1 MNSHV
6 DNVLLDEI
14 VPRLRHMIPHQ
25 VSFVGAEDAEELL
38 QDATLIAARLLASA
52 RANGKQVTPGNIAY
66 YTMLHIRC
74 GRRSHSAGRSDVMGT
89 RTQIVGNSRVTSL
102 AAPIPAEE
110 QSLDDPMTLGDVL
123 ASDAE
128 DPSETA
134 ARNLDWQALV
144 ATLDEKALAVLHCL
158 ADEVRLQEVATRHG
172 VCRSTVQSWRN
183 QLTELVRSFMG
194 ADVLHMI
201 QRTPRWR
208 ENLTAM
214 REQMACRMDRR
225 MTA

>member
-1 MNSHV
+1 MSSHA
-6 DNVLLDEI
+6 DKMLTDEI
-14 VPRLRHMIPHQ
+14 VPRLRSMIPHR

-38 QDATLIAARLLASA
+38 QDATLMAARLLARA
-52 RANGKQVTPGNIAY
+52 RASGKQVTPGNIAF

-102 AAPIPAEE
+102 AAPIPAPDDA
-110 QSLDDPMTLGDVL
+110 LDEPMTLGDVL

-144 ATLDEKALAVLHCL
+144 ATLDEKALAVLHCM
-158 ADEVRLQEVATRHG
+158 ADDIRLQEVATRNG

-183 QLTELVRSFMG
+183 QLTELVRAFMG
-194 ADVLHMI
+194 HDVLHMI

-214 REQMACRMDRR
+214 REQVACRLDRR
-225 MTA
+225 TA

>member
-1 MNSHV
+1 MSSHA
-6 DNVLLDEI
+6 DTVLIDEI
-14 VPRLRHMIPHQ
+14 VPRLRTTIPHH
-25 VSFVGAEDAEELL
+25 VSFVGAEDAEEVL
-38 QDATLIAARLLASA
+38 QDATLMAARLLARA

-110 QSLDDPMTLGDVL
+110 QSLDEPMTLADVL

-144 ATLDEKALAVLHCL
+144 ASLDDRALAVLHCM
-158 ADEVRLQEVATRHG
+158 ADETRLQEVATQKG
-172 VCRSTVQSWRN
+172 VSRTTVQTWRH
-183 QLTELVRSFMG
+183 QLTELVRTFMG
-194 ADVLHMI
+194 ADVLHLI
-201 QRTPRWR
+201 QRTPQWR

-214 REQMACRMDRR
+214 REQLACRLDRR
-225 MTA
+225 TA

>member
-1 MNSHV
+1 MAV
-6 DNVLLDEI
+6 KLY
-14 VPRLRHMIPHQ
+14 
-25 VSFVGAEDAEELL
+25 
-38 QDATLIAARLLASA
+38 ARA

-66 YTMLHIRC
+66 YTMLHLRC

-110 QSLDDPMTLGDVL
+110 QSLDEPMTLGDVL

-134 ARNLDWQALV
+134 ARNLDWQALI
-144 ATLDEKALAVLHCL
+144 ATLDEKALAVLHCM
-158 ADEVRLQEVATRHG
+158 AEEVRLQEVATRHG
-172 VCRSTVQSWRN
+172 VCRTTVQGWRN
-183 QLTELVRSFMG
+183 QLTELVRTFMG
-194 ADVLHMI
+194 ADVLRLI

-208 ENLTAM
+208 ENLFAL
-214 REQMACRMDRR
+214 REQMACRLDRR
-225 MTA
+225 TA

>member
-1 MNSHV
+1 
-6 DNVLLDEI
+6 
-14 VPRLRHMIPHQ
+14 MIPHK
-25 VSFVGAEDAEELL
+25 VSFVGAEDAEEVL
-38 QDATLIAARLLASA
+38 QDATLMAARLLARA

-74 GRRSHSAGRSDVMGT
+74 GRRSHSASASDVMGT

-110 QSLDDPMTLGDVL
+110 QSLDEPMTLADVL

-144 ATLDEKALAVLHCL
+144 ASLDDRALAVLHCM
-158 ADEVRLQEVATRHG
+158 ADELRLQEVATQKG
-172 VCRSTVQSWRN
+172 VSRTTVQNWRN
-183 QLTELVRSFMG
+183 QLTELVRTFMG
-194 ADVLHMI
+194 ADVLRMI
-201 QRTPRWR
+201 QRTPQWR

-225 MTA
+225 VTA

>member
-1 MNSHV
+1 MSSHA
-6 DNVLLDEI
+6 DNVLIDEI
-14 VPRLRHMIPHQ
+14 VPRLRHMIPHH
-25 VSFVGAEDAEELL
+25 VSFVGAEDAEEVL
-38 QDATLIAARLLASA
+38 QDATLMAARLLASA

-66 YTMLHIRC
+66 YTMLHVRC
-74 GRRSHSAGRSDVMGT
+74 GRRSHSAGRSDVMGS

-110 QSLDDPMTLGDVL
+110 QSLDEPMTLGDVL

-144 ATLDEKALAVLHCL
+144 ATLDEKALAVLHCM
-158 ADEVRLQEVATRHG
+158 ADDVRLQEVATRHG

-183 QLTELVRSFMG
+183 QLTELVRAFMG
-194 ADVLHMI
+194 EDVLRLI

-208 ENLTAM
+208 ENLFAL
-214 REQMACRMDRR
+214 REQVACRMDRR
-225 MTA
+225 TA

>member
-1 MNSHV
+1 MSSHA
-6 DNVLLDEI
+6 DTVLIDEI
-14 VPRLRHMIPHQ
+14 VPRLRTMIPHR

-38 QDATLIAARLLASA
+38 QDATLMAARLLTRA
-52 RANGKQVTPGNIAY
+52 RANGKTVTPGNIAF
-66 YTMLHIRC
+66 YTLLHLRS
-74 GRRSHSAGRSDVMGT
+74 GRRSHSASRSDAMGS
-89 RTQIVGNSRVTSL
+89 RTQIVGNSRVTSMEAPVASD
-102 AAPIPAEE
+102 AASPEE
-110 QSLDDPMTLGDVL
+110 PMTLGDVL

-144 ATLDEKALAVLHCL
+144 ATLDEKALAVLHCM
-158 ADEVRLQEVATRHG
+158 ADDVRLQEVATRHG

-194 ADVLHMI
+194 EDVLRLI

-208 ENLTAM
+208 ENLTAL
-214 REQMACRMDRR
+214 REQVACRLDRR
-225 MTA
+225 TA